1 MYDKKQ
7 KLISFMPKNNTVLI
21 EGPVGV
27 HVGSIV
33 RKTMDSELNKTID
46 EKIRTS
52 NRQSI
57 VNAVVSCSAVGKPMV
72 MEVYND
78 STKISVSTEIDS
90 VHALKRAT
98 DEETLNKQF
107 SKTKDS
113 WASFDRIEYHLG
125 KDIYFPISVMN
136 QLRRDALEKMKE
148 ACLKQEMLVENEYHY
163 VPQKSK
169 TSFDLF
175 EINSMSQKVDDSSCY
190 VSEMFNSNQILEK
203 SNITSVDG
211 FVNAHLGKG
220 KIVDSL
226 NISNSY
232 GVAAILEMGYES
244 CVLSDECD
252 KYQVEALMKAFLN
265 RYHFDAPVYKTLYQK
280 RRLMTM
286 NHCPVNTALKDGKRV
301 GCGLCHN
308 HRYEL
313 EGLDGKRVFLLGDK
327 DCHMRLYDVNI
338 MDEIENRKEY
348 ESYGI
353 KHFRF
358 VFTDENQEEVK
369 TAFKAY
375 NR

>member
-1 MYDKKQ
+1 M
-7 KLISFMPKNNTVLI
+7 L
-21 EGPVGV
+21 
-27 HVGSIV
+27 
-33 RKTMDSELNKTID
+33 
-46 EKIRTS
+46 
-52 NRQSI
+52 
-57 VNAVVSCSAVGKPMV
+57 
-72 MEVYND
+72 
-78 STKISVSTEIDS
+78 
-90 VHALKRAT
+90 LK
-98 DEETLNKQF
+98 
-107 SKTKDS
+107 
-113 WASFDRIEYHLG
+113 
-125 KDIYFPISVMN
+125 
-136 QLRRDALEKMKE
+136 KMKE
-148 ACLKQEMLVENEYHY
+148 ACLKQEPLVEKEYSY
-163 VPQKSK
+163 IPQESK

-175 EINSMSQKVDDSSCY
+175 EINSMNQKVDDSSCY

-226 NISNSY
+226 NVSNSY
-232 GVAAILEMGYES
+232 SVAAILEMGYES
-244 CVLSDECD
+244 CVISDECD
-252 KYQVEALMKAFLN
+252 KYQVEEIMKGFSN

-286 NHCPVNTALKDGKRV
+286 KHCPVNTALKDGKRMN
-301 GCGLCHN
+301 CGLCHH

-313 EGLDGKRVFLLGDK
+313 EGLDGKRVFLFGDK

-338 MDEIENRKEY
+338 MNEIENRKDY

-369 TAFKAY
+369 TAFRAY